1 MLFSGRGYWY
11 VAIVTLHFLHL
22 TSHLSH
28 IHISYC
34 ITLLTCY
41 ITPWSHVCIQCL
53 EYISFTQNP
62 GRAPPPLT
70 ACQPLGAIFTLII
83 MESMNPQW
91 KHKHLHTWTMKMHTC
106 NTQIVAHTA
115 QADVQWNV
123 WAPRQCLFIIIFESA
138 MYNVPYMWYINQ
150 ICLHTCCTIVHI
162 VTWQPR
168 QYPFTNIFRKKWH
181 WTVLWGSL
189 VKRGMWR
196 ELELNVYTN
205 HNRRTDGRGLCGALH
220 WCAQYHNTN
229 LYWTISSSFDDTR
242 YTSRSMFFA

>member
-62 GRAPPPLT
+62 GRAPPSSYSLSAPWSNIYSNYNGE
-70 ACQPLGAIFTLII
+70 Q
-83 MESMNPQW
+83 ESAVKTQALA
-91 KHKHLHTWTMKMHTC
+91 HLDNEDAHTC

-115 QADVQWNV
+115 QADVQWYV
-123 WAPRQCLFIIIFESA
+123 WAPRQWFFYYYFWICNVQCTIYVIYQPNMFTHML
-138 MYNVPYMWYINQ
+138 YNCTYCHMTTKAISVHKYFQKKMALNSFMRQ
-150 ICLHTCCTIVHI
+150 LGEEGCVEGARAECLH
-162 VTWQPR
+162 
-168 QYPFTNIFRKKWH
+168 K
-181 WTVLWGSL
+181 S
-189 VKRGMWR
+189 
-196 ELELNVYTN
+196 
-205 HNRRTDGRGLCGALH
+205 
-220 WCAQYHNTN
+220 
-229 LYWTISSSFDDTR
+229 
-242 YTSRSMFFA
+242 